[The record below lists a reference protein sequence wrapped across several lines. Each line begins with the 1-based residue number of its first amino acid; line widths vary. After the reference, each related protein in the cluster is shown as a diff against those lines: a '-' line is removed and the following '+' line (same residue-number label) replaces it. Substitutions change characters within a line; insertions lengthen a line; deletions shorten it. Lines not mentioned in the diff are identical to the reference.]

1 VKICVFPGTFDPLT
15 LGHKDIILRARPLFD
30 KIIIGIGLNSSKKPM
45 FSVEQRL
52 EWINDVFAYD
62 DGVSAQSYE
71 GLTIDFCKKE
81 KAEFILRGIR
91 YVADF
96 EYERAI
102 ADMNAMLADEIE
114 TIFLTS
120 SSKFASFSSTL
131 VRDVYKNGG
140 DVSPFIPEEVKLTD
154 SQ

>member
-1 VKICVFPGTFDPLT
+1 MKICVFPGTFDPLT
-15 LGHKDIILRARPLFD
+15 LGHQDIILRARPLFD
-30 KIIIGIGLNSSKKPM
+30 KIIIGIGTNSSKKPM
-45 FSVEQRL
+45 FSIEQRL
-52 EWINDVFAYD
+52 EWINKVFENDEHVTAE
-62 DGVSAQSYE
+62 SYS
-71 GLTIDFCKKE
+71 GLTVDFCLQQ
-81 KAEFILRGIR
+81 KATFILRGIR

-102 ADMNAMLADEIE
+102 ADMNAMLDDDIE

-140 DVSPFIPEEVKLTD
+140 DVSRFIPEAVGLTTI
-154 SQ
+154 

>member
-1 VKICVFPGTFDPLT
+1 MKICVFPGTFDPLT
-15 LGHKDIILRARPLFD
+15 LGHKDIIERARPLFD

-45 FSVEQRL
+45 FTVEQRL
-52 EWINDVFAYD
+52 QWINDVFADD
-62 DGVSAQSYE
+62 DGITADGYE
-71 GLTIDFCKKE
+71 GLTIDFCKKHN
-81 KAEFILRGIR
+81 ADFILRGIR

-140 DVSPFIPEEVKLTD
+140 DVTPFIPSEVKLP
-154 SQ
+154 

>member
-1 VKICVFPGTFDPLT
+1 MKICVFPGTFDPLT

-30 KIIIGIGLNSSKKPM
+30 KIIVGIGLNSSKKPM

-52 EWINDVFAYD
+52 QWINAVFAD
-62 DGVSAQSYE
+62 DAGVSAQSYQ
-71 GLTIDFCKKE
+71 GLTIDFCKE
-81 KAEFILRGIR
+81 QKAEFILRGIR

-140 DVSPFIPEEVKLTD
+140 DVTPFIPDEVKLKD
-154 SQ
+154 SK

>member
-15 LGHKDIILRARPLFD
+15 LGHKDIIERALPLFD
-30 KIIIGIGLNSSKKPM
+30 KIIVAIGINSSKQPM
-45 FSVEQRL
+45 FPVEQRL
-52 EWINDVFAYD
+52 DWIKNVFAND
-62 DGVSAQSYE
+62 DRVVADSFS
-71 GLTIDFCKKE
+71 GLTVDFCKKQQ
-81 KAEFILRGIR
+81 ATYILRGIR

-102 ADMNAMLADEIE
+102 ADMNAMLDEHIE

-140 DVSPFIPEEVKLTD
+140 DVSPFIPDEVKLHK
-154 SQ
+154 